1 MGESRDIV
9 LNYNF
14 PVWGLVLGVLVWLH
28 ANHLGPNMN
37 FFMLPVLAVTTHFI
51 GNMVYHVGTI
61 LAQYLVLRA
70 IVFLSS
76 KK

>member
-1 MGESRDIV
+1 M
-9 LNYNF
+9 
-14 PVWGLVLGVLVWLH
+14 LVWLH